1 MRSMVDVPSTL
12 VSLRSLVLA
21 RNVYEAMF
29 IFDSNRFGR
38 DPDGISGQLADL
50 IQKAGGEILV
60 SRLWE
65 ERRLAYPIKGQ
76 RKGTYWLIYL
86 SLDSLQLA
94 GLRRQL
100 DITETILRFLF
111 LKIEPRIVDA
121 LVAHAQSAPIP
132 AVSPPE
138 EVAVAAVA
146 AAVEIDVDEVDAD
159 EEEVE

>member
-1 MRSMVDVPSTL
+1 M
-12 VSLRSLVLA
+12 A

-29 IFDSNRFGR
+29 ILDSTRFGR
-38 DPDGISGQLADL
+38 DPDGISSQLADL

-86 SLDSLQLA
+86 SLDPLQLA
-94 GLRRQL
+94 ALRRQIE
-100 DITETILRFLF
+100 ITETILRFLF
-111 LKIEPRIVDA
+111 LKIDPRIVDA

-132 AVSPPE
+132 SVSPPE
-138 EVAVAAVA
+138 EAPAAVAVAAIG
-146 AAVEIDVDEVDAD
+146 EIEEEVDVDVDEIV
-159 EEEVE
+159 

>member
-1 MRSMVDVPSTL
+1 M
-12 VSLRSLVLA
+12 A

-29 IFDSNRFGR
+29 ILDSTRFGR
-38 DPDGISGQLADL
+38 DPDGVSGQLADL

-86 SLDSLQLA
+86 GLDGLKLT
-94 GLRRQL
+94 GLRRQCE
-100 DITETILRFLF
+100 ITETILRFLF
-111 LKIEPRIVDA
+111 LKIDPRIVDA
-121 LVAHAQSAPIP
+121 LVTHARSAPVPSVAP
-132 AVSPPE
+132 AE
-138 EVAVAAVA
+138 EAPVAVAVA
-146 AAVEIDVDEVDAD
+146 EAAEIDGVDEEPD

>member
-1 MRSMVDVPSTL
+1 
-12 VSLRSLVLA
+12 LA

-29 IFDSNRFGR
+29 ILDSNRFGR
-38 DPDGISGQLADL
+38 DPDGISGLLADL

-86 SLDSLQLA
+86 NLDALQLA

-100 DITETILRFLF
+100 DITETVVRYLF
-111 LKIEPRIVDA
+111 LKVDPRIVDA
-121 LVAHAQSAPIP
+121 LVAHAQTAPVPVVP
-132 AVSPPE
+132 APE
-138 EVAVAAVA
+138 EVPAVVAA
-146 AAVEIDVDEVDAD
+146 IDVVEDDVADLDED
-159 EEEVE
+159 EIV

>member
-1 MRSMVDVPSTL
+1 M
-12 VSLRSLVLA
+12 A

-29 IFDSNRFGR
+29 ILDSTRFGR
-38 DPDGISGQLADL
+38 DPDGISSQLADL

-86 SLDSLQLA
+86 SLDPLQLA
-94 GLRRQL
+94 ALRRQIE
-100 DITETILRFLF
+100 ITETILRFLF
-111 LKIEPRIVDA
+111 LKIDPRIVDA

-132 AVSPPE
+132 SVSPPE
-138 EVAVAAVA
+138 EAPAAVAVAAIG
-146 AAVEIDVDEVDAD
+146 EIEDEVDVDEIV
-159 EEEVE
+159 

>member
-1 MRSMVDVPSTL
+1 M
-12 VSLRSLVLA
+12 A

-29 IFDSNRFGR
+29 ILDSTRFGR
-38 DPDGISGQLADL
+38 DPDGISSQLADL

-86 SLDSLQLA
+86 SLDALQLA

-100 DITETILRFLF
+100 EITETIVRFLF
-111 LKIEPRIVDA
+111 LKIDPRIVDA
-121 LVAHAQSAPIP
+121 LVAHAQSVPIP
-132 AVSPPE
+132 PVSPPE
-138 EVAVAAVA
+138 EAAAVAAVV
-146 AAVEIDVDEVDAD
+146 AVPEIDEVDEEVDEV
-159 EEEVE
+159 EVE

>member
-1 MRSMVDVPSTL
+1 
-12 VSLRSLVLA
+12 LA

-29 IFDSNRFGR
+29 ILDSTRFGR
-38 DPDGISGQLADL
+38 DPDGISSQLADL

-86 SLDSLQLA
+86 SLDPLQLA
-94 GLRRQL
+94 ALRRQIE
-100 DITETILRFLF
+100 ITETILRFLF
-111 LKIEPRIVDA
+111 LKIDPRIVDA

-132 AVSPPE
+132 SVSPPE
-138 EVAVAAVA
+138 EAPAAVAVAAIG
-146 AAVEIDVDEVDAD
+146 EIEEEVDVDVDEIV
-159 EEEVE
+159 

>member
-1 MRSMVDVPSTL
+1 
-12 VSLRSLVLA
+12 LA

-29 IFDSNRFGR
+29 ILDSTRFGR
-38 DPDGISGQLADL
+38 DPDGTSSQLTDM

-86 SLDSLQLA
+86 RLDPLQLA
-94 GLRRQL
+94 GLRRQFE
-100 DITETILRFLF
+100 ISESILRFLF
-111 LKIEPRIVDA
+111 LKIDPRIVDA

-132 AVSPPE
+132 SVSPPE
-138 EVAVAAVA
+138 EAPAVVAVAEIS
-146 AAVEIDVDEVDAD
+146 EIDEDVEVDEIV
-159 EEEVE
+159 

>member
-1 MRSMVDVPSTL
+1 
-12 VSLRSLVLA
+12 
-21 RNVYEAMF
+21 MF
-29 IFDSNRFGR
+29 ILDSTRFGR
-38 DPDGISGQLADL
+38 DPDGISSQLADY

-111 LKIEPRIVDA
+111 LKIDPRIVDA

-132 AVSPPE
+132 SVSPPE
-138 EVAVAAVA
+138 EVPVAIA
-146 AAVEIDVDEVDAD
+146 AAIEVGEDDLEADIDEDEIE
-159 EEEVE
+159 

>member
-1 MRSMVDVPSTL
+1 M
-12 VSLRSLVLA
+12 A

-29 IFDSNRFGR
+29 ILESTRFGR

-86 SLDSLQLA
+86 SLDPLQLA
-94 GLRRQL
+94 GLRRQF
-100 DITETILRFLF
+100 DINEAILRFLF
-111 LKIEPRIVDA
+111 LKIDPRIVDA
-121 LVAHAQSAPIP
+121 LVTHARSAPIP
-132 AVSPPE
+132 AVTATEESP
-138 EVAVAAVA
+138 VAVAIA
-146 AAVEIDVDEVDAD
+146 ETEVPDLSEVLD
-159 EEEVE
+159 EEEI

>member
-1 MRSMVDVPSTL
+1 M
-12 VSLRSLVLA
+12 

-29 IFDSNRFGR
+29 ILDSNRFGR
-38 DPDGISGQLADL
+38 DPDGTSAQLADL

-86 SLDSLQLA
+86 GLDSLQLA

-100 DITETILRFLF
+100 DITEGILRYLF
-111 LKIEPRIVDA
+111 LKVDPRIVDA
-121 LVAHAQSAPIP
+121 LVTHARSAPIP
-132 AVSPPE
+132 AVAPAE
-138 EVAVAAVA
+138 EGAVAVAAEVE
-146 AAVEIDVDEVDAD
+146 AVVGEVVDA
-159 EEEVE
+159 EATE